1 MEPISPT
8 QRRLL
13 WTGCVVGLLSSVALM
28 MWYWP
33 GALPQDSSSGV
44 WTALA
49 QDFAKGV
56 FYRPTYSAF
65 GFGGTRYM
73 PLFFVVHGVLI
84 RLAFDPVTA
93 GVVLTVLGIV
103 LFDAALFLT
112 LRELGVD
119 WPVAVPLALLPH
131 AAVSF
136 QLLSL
141 QVKGDFLAAA
151 LNLGGIWCGLRYAR
165 RRAAPWLVACVL
177 CCLGAFL
184 TKLTAVA
191 GAVLIW
197 GWLWERKDRRAAGAV
212 GGSLALLAALALGGV
227 YWASDGRALAS
238 FRAVATGG
246 MHLGYAVAAPVWLLL
261 AAVQDPVFLLVVSV
275 AALYSVD
282 AIRRKAWTVPATY
295 FWLAAGVTV
304 VIFSSPGTDTNHL
317 LDLLAASVLVFGERL
332 THAPRTAKLAV
343 ALPVVFAGLIA
354 LTWLPGMISIKS
366 LIEKGGKPERRS
378 VAVIA
383 RRLGP
388 AAHDLLSENPILPV
402 ELGERPRVLD
412 PFNLRLLASQR
423 PDIAAD
429 FGARIARGQFGAVVL
444 VDHTGADPQHVAAAL
459 RACRGSEGDRCYG
472 DLVFPPGFL
481 ELLEQRYALSF
492 VVHPFVVY
500 EPRTSATGV
509 ALGPRAGT
517 GRGVGA
523 VPIGT
528 GFSAR

>member
-1 MEPISPT
+1 MASLSPT
-8 QRRLL
+8 RRRLL
-13 WTGCVVGLLSSVALM
+13 WIGCLVPFLGSIALM
-28 MWYWP
+28 AWYWP
-33 GALPQDSSSGV
+33 GALPQDSASGV

-73 PLFFVVHGVLI
+73 PLFFVVHGALI
-84 RLAFDPVTA
+84 RLALDPVTA

-103 LFDAALFLT
+103 LFDTALLLT

-141 QVKGDFLAAA
+141 QGKGDFLAAA
-151 LNLGGIWCGLRYAR
+151 LNLRGIWCGLRYAR
-165 RRAAPWLVACVL
+165 RRWAPWLVACVL
-177 CCLGAFL
+177 CFLGAFL

-191 GAVLIW
+191 GAVLIC
-197 GWLWERKDRRAAGAV
+197 GWLWERKDRRAAVAV
-212 GGSLALLAALALGGV
+212 GGSFALLAALALGGV
-227 YWASDGRALAS
+227 DWASDGRALAS

-246 MHLGYAVAAPVWLLL
+246 MHLGYALAAPVWLLL
-261 AAVQDPVFLLVVSV
+261 SAVQDPVFLLVVSV

-282 AIRRKAWTVPATY
+282 AIRRGAWTVPAAY
-295 FWLAAGVTV
+295 FWLATGVTL

-332 THAPRTAKLAV
+332 TRAPRTAKLAV

-354 LTWLPGMISIKS
+354 LTWIPGMISIKS
-366 LIEKGGKPERRS
+366 LIEKGGKPERSS

-423 PDIAAD
+423 PEIAAD
-429 FGARIARGQFGAVVL
+429 FRERIARGQFGAEGAL
-444 VDHTGADPQHVAAAL
+444 DHTGAHPPHVAGARWGL
-459 RACRGSEGDRCYG
+459 RWGGGGGCFW
-472 DLVFPPGFL
+472 DLVFPPGVLRHF
-481 ELLEQRYALSF
+481 RPRVSPSF
-492 VVHPFVVY
+492 SVPPF
-500 EPRTSATGV
+500 S
-509 ALGPRAGT
+509 
-517 GRGVGA
+517 
-523 VPIGT
+523 
-528 GFSAR
+528 

>member
-1 MEPISPT
+1 MASLSPT
-8 QRRLL
+8 RRRLL
-13 WTGCVVGLLSSVALM
+13 WIGCLVPFLGSIALLA
-28 MWYWP
+28 WYWP

-73 PLFFVVHGVLI
+73 PLFFVVHGALI
-84 RLAFDPVTA
+84 RLALDPVTA

-112 LRELGVD
+112 LLELGVD
-119 WPVAVPLALLPH
+119 WPVALPPH

-165 RRAAPWLVACVL
+165 RRSARWLVACVL
-177 CCLGAFL
+177 CFLGAFL

-191 GAVLIW
+191 GAVLIC
-197 GWLWERKDRRAAGAV
+197 GWLWERKARRAAVAV
-212 GGSLALLAALALGGV
+212 AGSLALLAALSLGGV
-227 YWASDGRALAS
+227 DWASDGRALAS

-246 MHLGYAVAAPVWLLL
+246 MHLGYALAAPVWLLL
-261 AAVQDPVFLLVVSV
+261 SAVQDPVFLLVVSV

-282 AIRRKAWTVPATY
+282 AIRREAWTVPAAY
-295 FWLAAGVTV
+295 FWLATGVTL

-332 THAPRTAKLAV
+332 TRAPRTAKLAV
-343 ALPVVFAGLIA
+343 ALPVVVAGLIA
-354 LTWLPGMISIKS
+354 LTWIPGMISIKS

-388 AAHDLLSENPILPV
+388 AAHDQL
-402 ELGERPRVLD
+402 
-412 PFNLRLLASQR
+412 
-423 PDIAAD
+423 
-429 FGARIARGQFGAVVL
+429 
-444 VDHTGADPQHVAAAL
+444 
-459 RACRGSEGDRCYG
+459 
-472 DLVFPPGFL
+472 
-481 ELLEQRYALSF
+481 
-492 VVHPFVVY
+492 
-500 EPRTSATGV
+500 
-509 ALGPRAGT
+509 
-517 GRGVGA
+517 
-523 VPIGT
+523 
-528 GFSAR
+528 

>member
-73 PLFFVVHGVLI
+73 PLFFVVHGALI

-151 LNLGGIWCGLRYAR
+151 LNLRSEEHTSELQSRFD
-165 RRAAPWLVACVL
+165 LVC
-177 CCLGAFL
+177 
-184 TKLTAVA
+184 
-191 GAVLIW
+191 
-197 GWLWERKDRRAAGAV
+197 R
-212 GGSLALLAALALGGV
+212 
-227 YWASDGRALAS
+227 
-238 FRAVATGG
+238 
-246 MHLGYAVAAPVWLLL
+246 LLL
-261 AAVQDPVFLLVVSV
+261 
-275 AALYSVD
+275 
-282 AIRRKAWTVPATY
+282 
-295 FWLAAGVTV
+295 
-304 VIFSSPGTDTNHL
+304 
-317 LDLLAASVLVFGERL
+317 
-332 THAPRTAKLAV
+332 
-343 ALPVVFAGLIA
+343 
-354 LTWLPGMISIKS
+354 
-366 LIEKGGKPERRS
+366 EKK
-378 VAVIA
+378 
-383 RRLGP
+383 
-388 AAHDLLSENPILPV
+388 
-402 ELGERPRVLD
+402 
-412 PFNLRLLASQR
+412 
-423 PDIAAD
+423 
-429 FGARIARGQFGAVVL
+429 
-444 VDHTGADPQHVAAAL
+444 
-459 RACRGSEGDRCYG
+459 
-472 DLVFPPGFL
+472 
-481 ELLEQRYALSF
+481 
-492 VVHPFVVY
+492 
-500 EPRTSATGV
+500 
-509 ALGPRAGT
+509 
-517 GRGVGA
+517 
-523 VPIGT
+523 
-528 GFSAR
+528 

>member
-73 PLFFVVHGVLI
+73 PLFFVVHGALI

-119 WPVAVPLALLPH
+119 WPVA
-131 AAVSF
+131 
-136 QLLSL
+136 
-141 QVKGDFLAAA
+141 
-151 LNLGGIWCGLRYAR
+151 
-165 RRAAPWLVACVL
+165 
-177 CCLGAFL
+177 
-184 TKLTAVA
+184 
-191 GAVLIW
+191 
-197 GWLWERKDRRAAGAV
+197 
-212 GGSLALLAALALGGV
+212 LLAALALGGV
-227 YWASDGRALAS
+227 SWASDGRALAS

-282 AIRRKAWTVPATY
+282 AIRHKAWTVPATY

-354 LTWLPGMISIKS
+354 LTWIPGMISIKS

-383 RRLGP
+383 RRLG
-388 AAHDLLSENPILPV
+388 
-402 ELGERPRVLD
+402 
-412 PFNLRLLASQR
+412 
-423 PDIAAD
+423 
-429 FGARIARGQFGAVVL
+429 
-444 VDHTGADPQHVAAAL
+444 
-459 RACRGSEGDRCYG
+459 
-472 DLVFPPGFL
+472 
-481 ELLEQRYALSF
+481 
-492 VVHPFVVY
+492 
-500 EPRTSATGV
+500 
-509 ALGPRAGT
+509 
-517 GRGVGA
+517 
-523 VPIGT
+523 
-528 GFSAR
+528 